1 MKKRMVLIGPGR
13 AGQSVARLLHEAGHE
28 FKAVISRDPVRAAT
42 AARFIGAPGAGTTD
56 LSRARAGEIVLIA
69 IPDDHIEE
77 MAATL
82 RREGYLAPGA
92 ILIHFSGILPAAIM
106 QDEEGSPRALSIH
119 PLQTFADAVIGV
131 HTLPGSP
138 FAVEGDEA
146 LLPLAEK
153 LVSDM
158 GGTPFRIASIRKPLY
173 HAAACVASNYLVT
186 IIVAARQIMSA
197 CGFSDEEAF
206 HLLAPLLRG
215 TGKNLAALGPEQ
227 ALTGPIARGDV
238 KTVAAHLQALTE
250 LDPELQE
257 IYRVL
262 GRKTVE
268 VARKKGTLDQ
278 EKAEE
283 ILRILKG
290 GELGAGG

>member
-1 MKKRMVLIGPGR
+1 MKKRIVLIGPGR
-13 AGQSVARLLHEAGHE
+13 AGQAVSRLLHEAGHE
-28 FKAVISRDPVRAAT
+28 FRAIISRDPVRAAT
-42 AARFIGAPGAGTTD
+42 AARFIGSPGAGTTD
-56 LSRARAGEIVLIA
+56 LSRARDGELVLIA
-69 IPDDHIEE
+69 IPDDHIGE

-82 RREGYLAPGA
+82 RREGYLAPGV
-92 ILIHFSGILPAAIM
+92 ILIHFSGILPAAIL
-106 QDEEGSPRALSIH
+106 QGKEGSPQALSIH

-138 FAVEGDEA
+138 FAVEGDKA
-146 LLPLAEK
+146 LLALAEE

-158 GGTPFRIASIRKPLY
+158 GGIPFRIASRRKPLY

-186 IIVAARQIMSA
+186 ILVVARQILSA

-215 TGKNLAALGPEQ
+215 TVKNLAALGPEQ

-238 KTVAAHLQALTE
+238 ETVASHLQALTE

-268 VARKKGTLDQ
+268 VARKKGTLDR

-283 ILRILKG
+283 ILRILR
-290 GELGAGG
+290 